1 MLLEA
6 AGARV
11 TALVTR
17 RHATA
22 VTNSSGQAVAVA
34 TLFMF
39 VLLGMGAL
47 VIDMGSWYQQHRSA
61 QAAADSAALAGAGL
75 LDAGWAQAE
84 GAAQANFI
92 MNRSGSQTIVVSS
105 ATAFAGSS
113 LSGGDSLLVTVSST
127 APTGFASLFGIGSVH
142 IDATAQA
149 TLESYTSQSGHV
161 MPWAIMKD
169 SFTVGNSYA
178 IYTDNSGSNNGT
190 VDLPL
195 DGIQANPAC
204 SYPSTSGVSDLTG
217 VIDGAQSVGVLHIGD
232 CLISKPGGSPTPA
245 KQGLS
250 AINPWYTLNSALQL
264 DANGQYT
271 LLHDTAQLAV
281 MPIVTNSDGTTAW
294 TTGTSHLLVVGFA
307 WFFVTGYT
315 NAGKQVQ
322 GTFVKLSSV
331 AMTGQSSGAY
341 SSYGTAT
348 TVALTQ

>member
-1 MLLEA
+1 MA
-6 AGARV
+6 
-11 TALVTR
+11 
-17 RHATA
+17 
-22 VTNSSGQAVAVA
+22 NSSGQAVAVA

-47 VIDMGSWYQQHRSA
+47 VIDMGAWYQQHRSA
-61 QAAADSAALAGAGL
+61 QAAADAAALAGAGL
-75 LDAGWAQAE
+75 LDASWSQALT
-84 GAAQANFI
+84 AAQANFS
-92 MNRSGSQTIVVSS
+92 MNRNASQSVVITS
-105 ATAFAGSS
+105 ATAFPTSS
-113 LSGGDSLLVTVSST
+113 LSGGDSIVVTVTST
-127 APTGFASLFGIGSVH
+127 APDGFSSLFGIHTVH

-149 TLESYTSQSGHV
+149 TLESYTSQSGHI

-195 DGIQANPAC
+195 AGTQANSAC
-204 SYPSTSGVSDLTG
+204 NYPSTSGVSDLSG
-217 VIDGAQSVGVLHIGD
+217 VIGGTQLAGVLHIGD
-232 CLISKPGGSPTPA
+232 CLVTKPGGSPTPA

-271 LLHDTAQLAV
+271 ILHDTAQLAV
-281 MPIVTNSDGTTAW
+281 MPIVTNADGTTTW
-294 TTGTSHLLVVGFA
+294 TTGSSQLTVVGFA

-322 GTFVKLSSV
+322 GTFVKLSSG
-331 AMTGQSSGAY
+331 ATAGQSSGAY

>member
-1 MLLEA
+1 VA
-6 AGARV
+6 
-11 TALVTR
+11 
-17 RHATA
+17 
-22 VTNSSGQAVAVA
+22 NSSGQAIALA

-39 VLLGMGAL
+39 VILGMGAL

-61 QAAADSAALAGAGL
+61 QAAADSAALAGAGM
-75 LDAGWAQAE
+75 LDAGWAQAQ
-84 GAAQANFI
+84 GAAQANFS

-105 ATAFAGSS
+105 ATAFPGSS
-113 LSGGDSLLVTVSST
+113 LSGGDSLLVTVTST
-127 APTGFASLFGIGSVH
+127 ASTGFSSLFGIRSVQ

-149 TLESYTSQSGHV
+149 TLESYTSQSGHI

-195 DGIQANPAC
+195 AGTQANSAC
-204 SYPSTSGVSDLTG
+204 TYPSTSGVSDLTG
-217 VIDGAQSVGVLHIGD
+217 VISGTQSVGVLHIGD
-232 CLISKPGGSPTPA
+232 CLMTKPGGSPTPA
-245 KQGLS
+245 KQGIS
-250 AINPWYTLNSALQL
+250 AMNPWYSLNSALQL

-271 LLHDTAQLAV
+271 ILHDTAQLAM
-281 MPIVTNSDGTTAW
+281 MPIVTNADGTTTW
-294 TTGTSHLLVVGFA
+294 TTGTSQLTVVGFA

-331 AMTGQSSGAY
+331 ATAGQSSGAY

-348 TVALTQ
+348 TVTLTQ